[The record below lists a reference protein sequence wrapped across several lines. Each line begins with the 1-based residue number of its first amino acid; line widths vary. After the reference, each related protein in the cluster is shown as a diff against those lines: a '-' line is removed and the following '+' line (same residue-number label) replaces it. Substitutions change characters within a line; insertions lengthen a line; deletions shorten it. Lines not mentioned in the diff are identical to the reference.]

1 MSKPYFRLLV
11 LSSLITLTACQPK
24 DKAESSAPAQVTLSQ
39 ERPLTIQGNASG
51 VSSYAPTVKATAPA
65 VVNIFTTEIV
75 KHNAHPLMNDPMF
88 RRFFEF
94 HGMNQDESEPR
105 SGLGSGVIVSKDGYI
120 LTIEGRD
127 AHAAVAQENIDQA
140 KLKQTIDLRVGR
152 AADILKSLPADTA
165 PFDFIFIDAD
175 ISFNPND
182 IPTMVRADKDII
194 CGLYPKKE
202 INWHTVYNAVKKDA
216 KIENLKNH
224 TGSWVVNLVDYR
236 PEITVRNDKPL
247 EVFAGGTG
255 MMLIKRKV
263 FDKLKKKVPSYE
275 NDVVDQAGSIGI
287 KEVIHEYFA
296 TSIEPETNRLLSE
309 DYHFCRLWRMNGGK
323 IYIAPWMDLGH
334 MGSYLFEG
342 TFLKV
347 D

>member
-1 MSKPYFRLLV
+1 MAKKPVKKEAPKKEPEKIKVFIATPMYGGMCAGVYTQSIIMMQAVFQ
-11 LSSLITLTACQPK
+11 SAGIEACISFMFNESLITRA
-24 DKAESSAPAQVTLSQ
+24 
-39 ERPLTIQGNASG
+39 RNALVQS
-51 VSSYAPTVKATAPA
+51 
-65 VVNIFTTEIV
+65 F
-75 KHNAHPLMNDPMF
+75 
-88 RRFFEF
+88 
-94 HGMNQDESEPR
+94 
-105 SGLGSGVIVSKDGYI
+105 
-120 LTIEGRD
+120 
-127 AHAAVAQENIDQA
+127 
-140 KLKQTIDLRVGR
+140 LKTDCTHLLFV
-152 AADILKSLPADTA
+152 
-165 PFDFIFIDAD
+165 DAD
-175 ISFNPND
+175 IKWNGYDVLRMFD
-182 IPTMVRADKDII
+182 ADKDII
-194 CGLYPKKE
+194 CGVYPKKE